1 MFLLARLEMD
11 QGAGA
16 VCQELAIMAAAGMS
30 YRDEVRTLACDAGLA
45 GDPMMLLVEKLA
57 EGVERIEA
65 IDQDAIA
72 RAAADGAY
80 RALPKV
86 ALARDK
92 QQMWWNVLV
101 LISALWL
108 AFWAGYLFGKG

>member
-1 MFLLARLEMD
+1 MGELV
-11 QGAGA
+11 A
-16 VCQELAIMAAAGMS
+16 VIA
-30 YRDEVRTLACDAGLA
+30 EVADNLDT
-45 GDPMMLLVEKLA
+45 
-57 EGVERIEA
+57 
-65 IDQDAIA
+65 DAIA

-101 LISALWL
+101 FISALWL
-108 AFWAGYLFGKG
+108 AFWAGYLFGKD